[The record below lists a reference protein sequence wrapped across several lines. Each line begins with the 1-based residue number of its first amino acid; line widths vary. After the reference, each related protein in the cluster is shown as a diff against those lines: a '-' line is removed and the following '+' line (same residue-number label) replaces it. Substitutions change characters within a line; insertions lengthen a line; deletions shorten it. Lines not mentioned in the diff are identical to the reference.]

1 MSGKPGQQTDVDIT
15 KVTPQQLVQLSK
27 SIEQEVEVLTQS
39 YSQLVS
45 ATNKFHDSR
54 LVLNYLKERAG
65 GREIMVP
72 LTSSL
77 YVPGIMEDNNKVML
91 EVGAGYFIEENIDKA
106 REYCERKSK
115 SLQDNGQ
122 KVGEIIQ
129 VKKVQ
134 LGKIETEYQK
144 RVQAAQS
151 QMAQPQKA

>member
-1 MSGKPGQQTDVDIT
+1 M
-15 KVTPQQLVQLSK
+15 QLSK

>member
-144 RVQAAQS
+144 RV
-151 QMAQPQKA
+151 